1 MRSIISWKPPAP
13 AFSGGRNYC
22 WTKSHQGQ
30 LVNRKR
36 PAQAAVWESVQQPD
50 QALAWDRPES
60 QVSMRSV
67 ALGMIRF
74 YQRFISPGLGSNC
87 RFYPSCS
94 EYTYQAVE
102 KYGVLR
108 GSLMGGW
115 RIMRCNPFNKGGYD
129 PVP

>member
-1 MRSIISWKPPAP
+1 
-13 AFSGGRNYC
+13 
-22 WTKSHQGQ
+22 
-30 LVNRKR
+30 
-36 PAQAAVWESVQQPD
+36 
-50 QALAWDRPES
+50 
-60 QVSMRSV
+60 
-67 ALGMIRF
+67 MI
-74 YQRFISPGLGSNC
+74 

>member
-1 MRSIISWKPPAP
+1 
-13 AFSGGRNYC
+13 
-22 WTKSHQGQ
+22 
-30 LVNRKR
+30 
-36 PAQAAVWESVQQPD
+36 
-50 QALAWDRPES
+50 
-60 QVSMRSV
+60 MRSV

-115 RIMRCNPFNKGGYD
+115 LIMRCYAFKKGGYD